1 MTVGTLGVAIAKRT
15 GERRLLSLEEYHRL
29 ESWSEA
35 RWEFFTIR
43 REPATGTAHLD
54 DLVRWGLRPGGPT
67 TIAGDSRE
75 VQPGEFV
82 YLNGDGEPKTGGTA
96 MATQAQHE
104 PFVTP
109 EEYLAMDR
117 AADSKSEYYDGV
129 IVAMAGAS
137 EPHNLI
143 VGNIIVALGIQL
155 RGGSCRVY
163 PSDLRVWN
171 PITRSHTF
179 PDVVVVCGES
189 RLNGDGEND
198 VLLNPTLLIEVLSP
212 STEAKDRGGKAESFR
227 RLDSLQEYLLVSQFE
242 PHIEHYRRYDER
254 QWILTEA
261 TQLADALELGSIGC
275 TLALSDIYQ
284 NVAVSPAEDDAAHT
298 DSDHG

>member
-1 MTVGTLGVAIAKRT
+1 
-15 GERRLLSLEEYHRL
+15 
-29 ESWSEA
+29 
-35 RWEFFTIR
+35 
-43 REPATGTAHLD
+43 
-54 DLVRWGLRPGGPT
+54 
-67 TIAGDSRE
+67 
-75 VQPGEFV
+75 
-82 YLNGDGEPKTGGTA
+82 
-96 MATQAQHE
+96 
-104 PFVTP
+104 
-109 EEYLAMDR
+109 
-117 AADSKSEYYDGV
+117 
-129 IVAMAGAS
+129 
-137 EPHNLI
+137 
-143 VGNIIVALGIQL
+143 
-155 RGGSCRVY
+155 VY

-254 QWILTEA
+254 QWMLTEA
-261 TQLADALELGSIGC
+261 THLADALELGSIGC